1 MEILEIL
8 GLQRPPW
15 GGHGGGVAALAC
27 LGQAQWAQQGWRQL
41 HCLPG
46 RLPQVAPPVGGLGTT
61 KEVLGNYGGPR
72 LYHRSRF

>member
-15 GGHGGGVAALAC
+15 GGHGGVAALAC
-27 LGQAQWAQQGWRQL
+27 LGQAQWAQGWRQL

-46 RLPQVAPPVGGLGTT
+46 RLPKWPPPVGGLGTT
-61 KEVLGNYGGPR
+61 AVLGNYGGPR